1 MLKASEAIDRLLRK
15 PDEVIGP
22 VSLKGRAPSAM
33 LTRLKGVAAAA
44 AAAAGATEC
53 CTFYAVG
60 INF

>member
-44 AAAAGATEC
+44 AGATEC